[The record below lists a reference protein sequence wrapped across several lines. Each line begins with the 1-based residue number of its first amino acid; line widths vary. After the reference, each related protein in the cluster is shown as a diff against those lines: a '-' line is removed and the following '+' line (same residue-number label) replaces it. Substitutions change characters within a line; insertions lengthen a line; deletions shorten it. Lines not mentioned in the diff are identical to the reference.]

1 MQMTASDRQ
10 DRFPTTIE
18 LLARAA
24 EKYPD
29 KVALRIFR
37 SQRYDETTFGQ
48 FQARVDQL
56 AAGLIALGISPKDKV
71 SVLGENRPEWCIA
84 YLAAQKAGAIA
95 VPLDSLQ
102 KQAEFRHIIQDAGV
116 RAVIASERFV
126 GDMLEVRDSVTK
138 PEFIISMDD
147 EGREGVLSMST
158 VTGPTP
164 EAWPPVATDDLA
176 VIIYTSGTT
185 GQSKGVMLTQK
196 NITSDAV
203 LCGGAIDYGT
213 ADSFISV
220 LPLHHT
226 FECTG
231 GFLVPLCKACTIT
244 YARSLKSRDIIE
256 DIKNSGATIMLGVP
270 LLFEKMMQG
279 IQRKLSQAPATKRAL
294 VSTLFGAE
302 RFGRKVGMELG
313 GKLFGSLRTK
323 AGLETLRLMVAGGA
337 ALPPYVA
344 EWFSSLGFLLIQGY
358 GLTETSPVTNINR
371 VGMINHASVGPPIPG
386 CEIRIADPGPEG
398 HGEVCVKGS
407 MVMKGYYKNPD
418 ATRQIFDEGGWL
430 HTGDIGY
437 TDHLN
442 RLYITGRRKNVIVTT
457 AGKNVYP
464 EEVED
469 QINQSPFVLESLVI
483 GRPLPGTTSEEVYAM
498 VVPNYEHFEE
508 EGAMRGQPYSAE
520 EIQSV
525 VTAAVKSGLANLA
538 DYKRPKQFEIRD
550 EEFEKTS
557 TKKIKRF
564 LYKQRGIP
572 V

>member
-1 MQMTASDRQ
+1 MQMTASGQQ
-10 DRFPTTIE
+10 DTFPTTIE

-37 SQRYDETTFGQ
+37 NQQYDEVTFGQ

-56 AAGLIALGISPKDKV
+56 AAGLIALGVTPKEKV
-71 SVLGENRPEWCIA
+71 SILGENRPEWCIA

-116 RAVIASERFV
+116 RAVIASERFIS
-126 GDMLEVRDSVTK
+126 DMLEVRDSVAK

-147 EGREGVLSMST
+147 ESRDGVLSMST
-158 VTGPTP
+158 VAGPVP
-164 EAWPPVATDDLA
+164 SAWPPVVTDDLA

-196 NITSDAV
+196 NITADAV
-203 LCGGAIDYGT
+203 LCGGAIDYDT
-213 ADSFISV
+213 PDSFISV

-279 IQRKLSQAPATKRAL
+279 IQRKLSQAPTAQRAVL
-294 VSTLFGAE
+294 STLFGVE
-302 RFGRKVGMELG
+302 RVGKKVGVSLG
-313 GKLFGSLRTK
+313 GKLFGSLRRK

-358 GLTETSPVTNINR
+358 GLTETSPVSNINR
-371 VGMINHASVGPPIPG
+371 VGMINHASVGPPIPE
-386 CEIRIADPGPEG
+386 CEIRIHEPGAEG
-398 HGEVCVKGS
+398 HGEVCIRGP
-407 MVMKGYYKNPD
+407 MVMKGYYKNAD
-418 ATRQIFDEGGWL
+418 ATRQVLDDDGWL

-437 TDHLN
+437 TDDLN

-469 QINQSPFVLESLVI
+469 QINQKPVRAGVARH
-483 GRPLPGTTSEEVYAM
+483 RPLPAR
-498 VVPNYEHFEE
+498 HH
-508 EGAMRGQPYSAE
+508 
-520 EIQSV
+520 
-525 VTAAVKSGLANLA
+525 
-538 DYKRPKQFEIRD
+538 
-550 EEFEKTS
+550 
-557 TKKIKRF
+557 
-564 LYKQRGIP
+564 QRGSLRHGRAELRALRGAGRLARGSLHGRGDTDHGDDGRQERTGEP
-572 V
+572 GRLQAAKAVRDP